1 MQPDFIIIGAGV
13 SGLAT
18 AYELARQGASVT
30 VVERGN
36 VGSESSWAGSGILS
50 VLPPWE
56 YSDPVNA
63 LTQWSLD
70 LYPDWVAKIRSE
82 SGVDPEYY
90 VDGML
95 VMQQGDPKYDAAKA
109 RAWCQRHAVQM
120 EQVALR
126 DIVPN
131 AGMDSEA
138 VWLPQVAQ
146 ARNPRLMRALRGAVE
161 RRGVRIIE
169 QAEVVGIEVQNGRVI
184 GLESARGNYSAG
196 SYIVTAGAWSRVMLG
211 DWALQLQIKPIRGQ
225 ILLFRT
231 KPGLLGC
238 VIRQNGIYLVPRHD
252 GHILVGSTREDVGF
266 DKSTTPEARALFIER
281 ATEILPQL
289 KEAELVRQW
298 SGLRPGSP
306 DNIPTIDRHPQCDN
320 LYINSGHFRYGLTMA
335 PASARLLGNILANRS
350 QPIDVTPYR
359 WPQAGMTGQGNQT
372 GN

>member
-1 MQPDFIIIGAGV
+1 MNSDFIIIGAGV

-18 AYELARQGASVT
+18 AYELAHQGASVT

-56 YSDPVNA
+56 YGDQVNA

-70 LYPDWVAKIRSE
+70 LFPGWVAGIMSE
-82 SGVDPEYY
+82 SGIDPEYY

-95 VMQQGDPKYDAAKA
+95 VMRQDDPKYDAAKA
-109 RAWCQRHAVQM
+109 RAWCERYAVQM

-131 AGMDSEA
+131 AGMESEA

-146 ARNPRLMRALRGAVE
+146 VRNPRLLRALRGAAE
-161 RRGVRIIE
+161 LQGVRVIE
-169 QAEVVGIEVQNGRVI
+169 QAEVAGLDVQNGRVVS
-184 GLESARGNYSAG
+184 LKSTRGNYSAG
-196 SYIVTAGAWSRVMLG
+196 GYIVTAGAWSRGMLG

-225 ILLFRT
+225 ILLFRA

-238 VIRQNGIYLVPRHD
+238 VIRQNDIFLVPRHD
-252 GHILVGSTREDVGF
+252 GHILVGTTREDVGF
-266 DKSTTPEARALFIER
+266 DKSTTPEARAFFFER
-281 ATEILPQL
+281 ATAILPQL
-289 KEAELVRQW
+289 KGAALVRQW

-306 DNIPTIDRHPQCDN
+306 DNIPAIGRHPQCDN

-359 WPQAGMTGQGNQT
+359 WPQAGIAEQGNQT
-372 GN
+372 GD